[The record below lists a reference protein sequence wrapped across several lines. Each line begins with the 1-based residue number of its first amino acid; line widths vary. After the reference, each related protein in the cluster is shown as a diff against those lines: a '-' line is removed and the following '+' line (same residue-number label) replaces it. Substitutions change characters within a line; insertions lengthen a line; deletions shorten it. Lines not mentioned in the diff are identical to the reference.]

1 MNNLKTVLHQLKSE
15 KIKDRQ
21 EGLSSLRTVFGR
33 DSIVLSLDETG
44 NGSAWL
50 VVFQAVFTCVL
61 NEKAALTKTKKSA
74 SSSKNSSSAALRRL
88 SDAAAAVRWLTERA
102 VHRFNKKVIK
112 SLLAH
117 FLQTMIHQGELLV
130 PVSLDYIKAI
140 RCIVGW
146 TPHLEHL
153 DEVRS
158 LGFVRHARRS

>member
-15 KIKDRQ
+15 KIKNRQ

-33 DSIVLSLDETG
+33 DSIVQTLDEAG

-50 VVFQAVFTCVL
+50 VVFQAIFTCVL
-61 NEKAALTKTKKSA
+61 NEKSTLTKSKKPA
-74 SSSKNSSSAALRRL
+74 SSSKNTSSATALRRL
-88 SDAAAAVRWLTERA
+88 SDASATVRWLTERA

-117 FLQTMIHQGELLV
+117 FLQTMVHQGELLM
-130 PVSLDYIKAI
+130 PVALDYIKAI
-140 RCIVGW
+140 RCIVAW

-153 DEVRS
+153 DEVS
-158 LGFVRHARRS
+158 SCSES